1 MDVGEYMRRKQ
12 RESERAEHSK
22 KEREKVRSD
31 MSATE
36 AIDKYSSMSE
46 EQLMQELFRV
56 GSVSSGN
63 VSADELDGFYGKV
76 KAFLTPEQSARMKEL
91 ISQLKRQ

>member
-12 RESERAEHSK
+12 REQKKAESAK
-22 KEREKVRSD
+22 KEREKPRND

-63 VSADELDGFYGKV
+63 ISANELDSFYGQV
-76 KAFLTPEQSARMKEL
+76 KTFLTPEQSARMKEL
-91 ISQLKRQ
+91 IAQLKRQ